1 MALKRRDRNDTILTI
16 SMKKRMNGDVAED
29 AWEQVGLGIR
39 NSVVVAGADGV
50 EVVEDIHKR
59 GIASLGES
67 LALADGLDLGCL
79 D

>member
-1 MALKRRDRNDTILTI
+1 MKRT
-16 SMKKRMNGDVAED
+16 NGDVAED
-29 AWEQVGLGIR
+29 AWGQVVLGIR
-39 NSVVVAGADGV
+39 NSVAAVDGV

-67 LALADGLDLGCL
+67 LALADDLDLGCL

>member
-1 MALKRRDRNDTILTI
+1 MKRTNEDE
-16 SMKKRMNGDVAED
+16 AED
-29 AWEQVGLGIR
+29 AWEQVELGIR
-39 NSVVVAGADGV
+39 NSVAVAAVGGV

-67 LALADGLDLGCL
+67 LALVDGLDLGCL